1 MAERCEITTES
12 MANGGD
18 AVGRDGHGR
27 AIFVT
32 GALPGERVVVE
43 IDKQSRSFSHAHA
56 VSILDAADQR
66 REPPCP
72 HVARGCGGC
81 GWQHIQPDAQRQFK
95 VAMLSDVLSRIGGVV
110 TPRVLPG
117 ISLNETGY
125 RTTVRVGVDK
135 GRAGFRRPRSR
146 SIVDLDSCL
155 VSHPLVDELIEDGEF
170 HGCREVTIRVGARTD
185 ERMVVASPKADGVA
199 VPNDV
204 LVVGSDE
211 LAAGRHAW
219 YHEAVAGH
227 VWRISAT
234 SFFQIRPDGAEALI
248 DTIHEALGGTSGR
261 LIDLCCGVG
270 LLGGALAIRDPGRW
284 RVVGVERHRPA
295 IHDAK
300 VNWSSIGDAR
310 IVRASIDSWS
320 PSGADVVVADPAR
333 SGLGRK
339 GVQAVA
345 ATGAQRV
352 VLVSC
357 DAGSLGRDTK
367 LLGEAGYEFVQAAL
381 VDLFGQTPHLEA
393 VSVFNRS

>member
-1 MAERCEITTES
+1 MAERYEITTES

-18 AVGRDGHGR
+18 AVGRDAQGR
-27 AIFVT
+27 AVFVT
-32 GALPGERVVVE
+32 GALPGERVTVE
-43 IDKQSRSFSHAHA
+43 VDKQSRSFSHAH
-56 VSILDAADQR
+56 VLSISNAAAKR

-81 GWQHIQPDAQRQFK
+81 GWQHIEPDAQRHFK
-95 VAMLSDVLSRIGGVV
+95 AEVLNDVLSRIGGVA
-110 TPRVLPG
+110 TPLVLPG
-117 ISLNETGY
+117 ISLQETGY
-125 RTTVRVGVDK
+125 RTTVRVGVVN
-135 GRAGFRRPRSR
+135 GRAGFRRSRSR
-146 SIVDLDSCL
+146 SIVDVDSCL
-155 VSHPLVDELIEDGEF
+155 VAHPLVDELIEDGEF

-185 ERMVVASPKADGVA
+185 ERIVVASPKADGVA

-204 LVVGSDE
+204 LVVGTDE
-211 LAAGRHAW
+211 LNAGRHAW
-219 YHEAVAGH
+219 HHEAVAGR

-234 SFFQIRPDGAEALI
+234 SFFQIRPDGAEVLI
-248 DTIHEALGGTSGR
+248 DTIHDALNGTSGR
-261 LIDLCCGVG
+261 LVDLCCGVG
-270 LLGGALAIRDPGRW
+270 LLGGALALRDPDRW
-284 RVVGVERHRPA
+284 RLVGVERHRPA

-300 VNWSSIGDAR
+300 VNWSSIDDAR

-333 SGLGRK
+333 AGLGRT
-339 GVQAVA
+339 GVNAVA

-367 LLGEAGYEFVQAAL
+367 LLSEAGYEFVQATL